1 MMLNRFFSERA
12 VLALLGV
19 VALPGAVMAQA
30 SFATPELAADAFIAA
45 VAAKSNAEHERV
57 LGKEW
62 RKLLPPDGVDPADR
76 QVFLDKAKEAR
87 AVVITDGRGELV
99 VGADKWPFP
108 VPLIPTSNG
117 QWRFDPSGGHEAIRE
132 RVIGANERSAMQ
144 SALAYIDAQ
153 RDYAA
158 ADRNGDGV
166 REYARRLVSNTG
178 KRDGLIWSPKL
189 GDDSPLGEAY
199 VSGKPGAGYHGY
211 RFKILE
217 AQGPAGPGGARSY
230 LIGNRLLSGF
240 ALVAWPVTYGQT
252 GVMSF
257 IVNHDGKLYERDLGP
272 NTPTVVSG
280 IKVYD
285 PDAQWKPTKP

>member
-1 MMLNRFFSERA
+1 MKLNSSISGGA
-12 VLALLGV
+12 LLALLGV
-19 VALPGAVMAQA
+19 LALPGAAMAQA
-30 SFATPELAADAFIAA
+30 SFATPELAADAFIEA
-45 VAAKSNAEHERV
+45 VAADSNAGRERV

-62 RKLLPPDGVDPADR
+62 RKLLPPKEIDPADR
-76 QVFLDKAKEAR
+76 LAFLAKAKEVR
-87 AVVITDGRGELV
+87 AVVVKDGRGELV

-108 VPLIPTSNG
+108 VPLMQTPDS
-117 QWRFDPSGGHEAIRE
+117 QWRFDPRGGHEAIRE

-166 REYARRLVSNTG
+166 REYARRLISQAG

-199 VSGKPGAGYHGY
+199 LPNKPGAGYHGY

-217 AQGPAGPGGARSY
+217 AQGSGGPGGARSY

-240 ALVAWPVTYGQT
+240 ALIAWPVTYGQS

-272 NTPTVVSG
+272 NTPTVASG

>member
-1 MMLNRFFSERA
+1 MKFNRLFSGRA
-12 VLALLGV
+12 ALALLGV
-19 VALPGAVMAQA
+19 LALPGAAMAQA
-30 SFATPELAADAFIAA
+30 AFATPELAADAFIAA

-62 RKLLPPDGVDPADR
+62 RKLLPPEGVDPADR
-76 QVFLDKAKEAR
+76 QVFLDKAKQAR

-108 VPLIPTSNG
+108 IPLMRTADG
-117 QWRFDPSGGHEAIRE
+117 QWRFDPQGGHEAIRE

-144 SALAYIDAQ
+144 ASLAYIDAQ

-217 AQGPAGPGGARSY
+217 AQGPGAPGGARGY

-240 ALVAWPVTYGQT
+240 ALVAWPVTYGQS

-272 NTPTVVSG
+272 NTPTVASG

>member
-1 MMLNRFFSERA
+1 M
-12 VLALLGV
+12 
-19 VALPGAVMAQA
+19 
-30 SFATPELAADAFIAA
+30 
-45 VAAKSNAEHERV
+45 
-57 LGKEW
+57 
-62 RKLLPPDGVDPADR
+62 LPPKEIDPADR
-76 QVFLDKAKEAR
+76 LAFLAKAKEAR
-87 AVVITDGRGELV
+87 AVVVKDGRGELV

-108 VPLIPTSNG
+108 VPLMQTPDS
-117 QWRFDPSGGHEAIRE
+117 QWRFDPRGGHEAIRE

-166 REYARRLVSNTG
+166 REYARRLISQAG

-199 VSGKPGAGYHGY
+199 LPNKPGAGYHGY

-217 AQGPAGPGGARSY
+217 AQGSGGPGGARSY

-240 ALVAWPVTYGQT
+240 ALIAWPVTYGQS

-272 NTPTVVSG
+272 NTPTVASG

>member
-1 MMLNRFFSERA
+1 MKFNRLFSGRA
-12 VLALLGV
+12 ALALLGV
-19 VALPGAVMAQA
+19 LALPGAAMAQA
-30 SFATPELAADAFIAA
+30 AFATPELAADAFIGA

-62 RKLLPPDGVDPADR
+62 RKLLPPEGVDPADR
-76 QVFLDKAKEAR
+76 QVFLDKAKQAR

-108 VPLIPTSNG
+108 IPLMRTADG
-117 QWRFDPSGGHEAIRE
+117 QWRFDPPGGHEAIRE
-132 RVIGANERSAMQ
+132 RVIGSNERSAMQ

-166 REYARRLVSNTG
+166 REYARRLISNTG

-199 VSGKPGAGYHGY
+199 LPNKPGAGYHGY

-217 AQGPAGPGGARSY
+217 AQGPGGPGGARSY

-240 ALVAWPVTYGQT
+240 ALIAWPVTYGES

-272 NTPTVVSG
+272 NTPTVASG